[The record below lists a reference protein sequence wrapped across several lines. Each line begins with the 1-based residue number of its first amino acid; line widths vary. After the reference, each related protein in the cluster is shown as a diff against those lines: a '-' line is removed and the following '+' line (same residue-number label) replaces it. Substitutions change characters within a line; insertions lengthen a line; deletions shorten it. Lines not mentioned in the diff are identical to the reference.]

1 MRITPLGPQVN
12 FAADGTGGGA
22 SGTPPTAPTSPS
34 SGSSAS
40 SSPTSSPSSAP
51 STTAPSTAPSTT
63 SPGAAPTAAP
73 TPTSPG
79 QGPSPPVPGEVGV
92 QTEFDFDAIFG
103 DNDFFG
109 EPAPKEAAPPVA
121 APPMPPAAPV
131 VSTASQPAQ
140 PGPQEPTTTAEA
152 QPPAQQK
159 PEAAASKF
167 DPGDPMS
174 IASAMQENR
183 DAYIQRLAQTQF
195 ALSPEDM
202 AALEA
207 DVTTAVPRLLARVYV
222 DAAIG
227 QMSQI
232 ARSVPL
238 MVQRHLEVSAA
249 RTQSES
255 EFYSKWP
262 QLDRKQHHE
271 LVNKYAIDLRRMH
284 PDMSTEEM
292 MNRVGPLV
300 MMQAGIPFAT
310 SGSHSAPGTSQPP
323 AGVPRPQ
330 VTVQGQNGR
339 AVQVPQ
345 PAPFVPAPP
354 GVAGAVPIPDA
365 NEGYAWMGGQDD

>member
-1 MRITPLGPQVN
+1 MRFGFSGPIGPEIN
-12 FAADGTGGGA
+12 FAPDETGGG
-22 SGTPPTAPTSPS
+22 SSTSS
-34 SGSSAS
+34 SSAS
-40 SSPTSSPSSAP
+40 NSTSSGTSSPSPSPTSSPSAAP
-51 STTAPSTAPSTT
+51 STTTQPSRPSSPSGPATPVAPAP
-63 SPGAAPTAAP
+63 A
-73 TPTSPG
+73 SPG
-79 QGPSPPVPGEVGV
+79 QAIPPVSEPGGAGSP
-92 QTEFDFDAIFG
+92 TDFDFDAIFG
-103 DNDFFG
+103 DGFFN
-109 EPAPKEAAPPVA
+109 EPAEKVAPPPVVAPPAPAPEPPVA
-121 APPMPPAAPV
+121 L
-131 VSTASQPAQ
+131 TSQPAQ
-140 PGPQEPTTTAEA
+140 AAPQEPAKPAAA
-152 QPPAQQK
+152 QPQPGEPQAL
-159 PEAAASKF
+159 KF
-167 DPGDPMS
+167 DPSDPMS
-174 IASAMQENR
+174 VANAMQENR

-227 QMSQI
+227 QMAQI
-232 ARSVPL
+232 AKSVPL
-238 MVQRHLEVSAA
+238 MVQKHLEVSAA
-249 RTQSES
+249 RTQSEN

-271 LVNKYAIDLRRMH
+271 LVNKYAVDLRRMH

-310 SGSHSAPGTSQPP
+310 PGSANAPGTSQPP

-330 VTVQGQNGR
+330 VTVQQNGK

-354 GVAGAVPIPDA
+354 GVAGAVPIPDT
-365 NEGYAWMGGQDD
+365 NTDFGWMGGQDD